1 MKGWLN
7 KTGAFLC
14 AAVLGTGLL
23 AGCTNSDADPN
34 SIKMWVSG
42 DSYALRAYREMEES
56 FNETVG
62 KEAGIELTLIPK
74 PTDGYEQA
82 LDSGLQTE
90 SGPDLFM
97 VTDRYFKRFTDRAQP
112 LDEYWASSSID
123 KEDIYADTVSRY
135 RYNIENN
142 TSTDDAPLYGL
153 PLDNNPTVMFYNKDA
168 LEAVGIV
175 VISVP
180 EEELD
185 AFNADTALKQS
196 LGLGNVTVP
205 AKGFYRSIN
214 PFTPATGDVSGQG
227 WVAPVPGEVRVFNNR
242 IAMNWDEVEDLGMI
256 LTQSYNSRSIT
267 EYGYYTE
274 WWFNYGWSVGGNCIA
289 DLTGD
294 GDWSF
299 TLGDDTPNYIVAEGQ
314 TWLGVYSGTEYAAGE
329 ALELND
335 KLAFTADAG
344 ITANADGTYS
354 QGGSVVGVREE
365 VTQAAQEGTLVEMPS
380 TKAAFTRFAYISA
393 VGGLNICPSPTRF
406 SASDPRA
413 YFALGNVA
421 LLVERSQYF
430 SQIEGI
436 AQFEWD
442 VAPLPVYKTYTDP
455 SDPQC
460 DTVEKQGII
469 AAHNE
474 GTALLMNVNSRKKY
488 NAFVVLEFFA
498 GQGGQQVMAD
508 NGYVPN
514 SKALQTYYA
523 DQMNERIPNI
533 SVISEAIDYE
543 RPGDWWYMKD
553 RAWIDV
559 WAQPLNQQV
568 RYGRMT
574 LEDFFNTYISLANA
588 ELQNY

>member
-1 MKGWLN
+1 MKSLL
-7 KTGAFLC
+7 KKSGAFAC
-14 AAVLGTGLL
+14 AAVMGIGILS
-23 AGCTNSDADPN
+23 GCSDANADPN
-34 SIKMWVSG
+34 TIKMWVSG
-42 DSYALRAYREMEES
+42 DSYALRAYREMEDA
-56 FNETVG
+56 FNDSVG
-62 KEAGIELTLIPK
+62 KEKGIKLTLIPK
-74 PTDGYEQA
+74 PTSGYEQA
-82 LDSGLQTE
+82 LDSGVRTE

-97 VTDRYFKRFTDRAQP
+97 VTDRYFKRFADKAQP
-112 LDEYWASSSID
+112 LDEYWANSSLD
-123 KEDIYADTVSRY
+123 KSDIYADTVSRY
-135 RYNIENN
+135 RYNVENN
-142 TSTDDAPLYGL
+142 TSTEDATLYGL

-168 LEAVGIV
+168 LEAAGVI

-180 EEELD
+180 EDELD

-205 AKGFYRSIN
+205 AKGFYRSMN
-214 PFTPATGDVSGQG
+214 PFTPAQGDVSGQG
-227 WVAPVPGEVRVFNNR
+227 WVRPISGEVMVFNNR
-242 IAMNWDEVEDLGMI
+242 IAMNWDEVEDLGMV
-256 LTQSYNSRSIT
+256 LTKDYNASSIT

-294 GDWSF
+294 GAWTF
-299 TLGDDTPNYIVAEGQ
+299 TLGDDTPNYIVADGKTYQ
-314 TWLGVYSGTEYAAGE
+314 GAYAGTEYAAGE
-329 ALELND
+329 ALSLND
-335 KLAFTADAG
+335 KLAFTQG
-344 ITANADGTYS
+344 TEIVANADGTYS
-354 QGGSVVGVREE
+354 QNGSIVGVREE
-365 VTQAAQEGTLVEMPS
+365 VMQAAEEGTLVEMPS

-393 VGGLNICPSPTRF
+393 VGGLSICPSPTEF

-421 LLVERSQYF
+421 MLVERSQYF

-436 AQFEWD
+436 AQFDWD

-455 SDPQC
+455 TDPQC

-474 GTALLMNVNSRKKY
+474 GTALLMNANSKKKD
-488 NAFVVLEFFA
+488 NAFIVLEYFA
-498 GQGGQQVMAD
+498 GQGGQKVMAD

-514 SKALQTYYA
+514 SKSLQSYYA
-523 DQMNERIPNI
+523 QEMQERIPNI

-559 WAQPLNQQV
+559 WAEPLNQQV

-574 LEDFFNTYISLANA
+574 LKDFFNTYISQAND
-588 ELQNY
+588 ELKNY